1 MKIRFNQRDEEV
13 VKDITIEALLVG
25 KGLTLAGVAVALNQ
39 RVVATTLW
47 TKTQLSDGDEIDVFS
62 VVAGG

>member
-25 KGLTLAGVAVALNQ
+25 KGLTLGGVAVALNQ

-47 TKTQLSDGDEIDVFS
+47 AKTQLSEGDEIDVFS